1 MKRSVVQGVAPVA
14 VAVGLALLPAPAGLS
29 DAAWR
34 FFALFA
40 GTVTALVLEP
50 IPAAATG
57 LIAVSVAAAFR
68 LVEPT
73 AAGSARW
80 ALSGFANTTVW
91 LIFAAFVLAL
101 GYERSGLGRRLALVM
116 VRAIGRRP
124 LGLGYAVALSDVLLA
139 PVTPSN
145 TARSAG
151 TLFPVI
157 RQIPLHCAPGS
168 PDAQRRMGGYL
179 AWTAFAVTC
188 VTSSM
193 FLTALAPN
201 LLAVEVV
208 RSTVGVH
215 LEWTSWTA
223 GFWPVGL
230 ALVAATPLATYAVF
244 RPGGGR
250 EAEGAAGWASAQLEA
265 MGGFSRREATMAV
278 LALLALAGWVAGRD
292 VLDATTVA
300 LMVVCLML
308 LSGVVE
314 WEDILGHSAAW
325 NVLVWFATLV
335 ALADGLARV
344 GFVAWVAR
352 SATAPLAGLPP
363 LGAALLLLALFF
375 AVHYLF
381 ASITAHVAAVLPV
394 VLATA
399 AASAGIDVGR
409 FAAVLCYRL
418 GLMGGI
424 SPDATGPAPVYYGSG
439 FLSRRQFW
447 GLGLAFGFVFLL
459 ALLVLAAAVL

>member
-1 MKRSVVQGVAPVA
+1 LAPI
-14 VAVGLALLPAPAGLS
+14 AVGLGLILLPAPGGLS

-50 IPAAATG
+50 IPAAAAG
-57 LIAVSVAAAFR
+57 LIGVSVAATFR
-68 LVEPT
+68 LVDPSP
-73 AAGSARW
+73 AGSARW

-101 GYERSGLGRRLALVM
+101 GYERSGLGRRLALLM

-124 LGLGYAVALSDVLLA
+124 LGLGYAVALSDLLLS
-139 PVTPSN
+139 PLTPSN

-157 RQIPLHCAPGS
+157 RQIPPQVAPGS
-168 PDAQRRMGGYL
+168 ADTQRRLGGYL

-201 LLAVEVV
+201 LLAVEIV
-208 RSTVGVH
+208 RSTVGVQ
-215 LEWTSWTA
+215 LEWTSWAA
-223 GFWPVGL
+223 GFWPIGL
-230 ALVAATPLATYAVF
+230 TLVAATPLASFAVF
-244 RPGGGR
+244 RPGTGR
-250 EAEGAAGWASAQLEA
+250 ETEGAAGWASAQLAA
-265 MGGFSRREATMAV
+265 MGRFSRREATMAA

-300 LMVVCLML
+300 LLVVGLMVVT
-308 LSGVVE
+308 GVVR
-314 WEDILGHSAAW
+314 WEDILGHVAAW
-325 NVLVWFATLV
+325 NVLVWFAKLV
-335 ALADGLARV
+335 ALAAGLARV

-352 SATAPLAGLPP
+352 NATAPLAGLPP
-363 LGAALLLLALFF
+363 LGAALLLLSLFF

-394 VLATA
+394 VLATGA
-399 AASAGIDVGR
+399 AIPGIDAAR
-409 FAAVLCYRL
+409 FAALLCYSL
-418 GLMGGI
+418 GLMGVI
-424 SPDATGPAPVYYGSG
+424 SPYATGPAPVYYGSG

-447 GLGLAFGFVFLL
+447 GLGLAFGIVFLMALL
-459 ALLVLAAAVL
+459 ALAVVVL